1 MLRLPEWADWLAAK
15 YRCLWIHGIP
25 GAGKTVL
32 ASYLVDTVTSHCRN
46 ELGPKCDALYYY
58 CYFGHNQ
65 DESAP
70 LLRWLITQLCRRAEA
85 VPAETYATFK
95 QRCEPSLPKLLDAL
109 ATILDGFQ
117 AIYVIVDA
125 VDESKPREDLLKTL
139 RDLGTDPRFS
149 KIQLLVTSREYI
161 DIERVLEQISK
172 PVSMSNPSIEL
183 DIQHYIRSKLR
194 ANPKFK
200 RWNPQLRDEVDAT
213 LSTRAKGM

>member
-1 MLRLPEWADWLAAK
+1 MLRLPEWADWVAAK

-32 ASYLVDTVTSHCRN
+32 ASYLVDTVASHCQDK
-46 ELGPKCDALYYY
+46 LGSKCATLYYY

-70 LLRWLITQLCRRAEA
+70 LLRWIVTQLCRQAEA
-85 VPAETYATFK
+85 VPAEAYAVFK

-117 AIYVIVDA
+117 TVFVIVDA
-125 VDESKPREDLLKTL
+125 LDESKPRGDLLKTL
-139 RDLGTDPRFS
+139 RDLATDPRFS
-149 KIQLLVTSREYI
+149 KIQLLVTSREYV
-161 DIERVLEQISK
+161 DIERALDEISK
-172 PVSMSNPSIEL
+172 RVSMSNSFIER
-183 DIQHYIRSKLR
+183 DILLYVRSNLQK
-194 ANPKFK
+194 NTKFR
-200 RWNPQLRDEVDAT
+200 RWSSQLLDEVEAI